1 MIIATALTKFFDPII
16 ALDHLTLHVRPG
28 EIYCLLGPNG
38 SGKSTT
44 INLLLGFIKPT
55 RGCAE
60 ICGFDVVTQS
70 LEVQRRTA
78 LVSENVSFYPNLTA
92 MENLS
97 FFAALLGRKDLKRDD
112 LVQLFRSVGLPEQS
126 FNQRVGE
133 ITRGM
138 RQKLAI
144 SFALLKDASALLLDE
159 PIGGLD
165 PLSAAELVRLLKEMR
180 DRKKAILMTTHDVFR
195 ARQLADTV
203 GFLRDGVLIL
213 ELRRP
218 DFVHEDLEKLYLKYV
233 AGASGLRT

>member
-1 MIIATALTKFFDPII
+1 MIKTTALTKYFDPII
-16 ALDHLTLHVRPG
+16 APDHLTLHVRPG

-55 RGCAE
+55 RGSAE

-70 LEVQRRTA
+70 LEVRRRTS
-78 LVSENVSFYPNLTA
+78 LVSESVLFFPNLTV

-97 FFAALLGRKDLKRDD
+97 YFAGLLGRRDLKRQD
-112 LVQLFRSVGLPEQS
+112 LVQLFRSVGLSEGS
-126 FNQRVGE
+126 FDQRVGE
-133 ITRGM
+133 LTRGV

-144 SFALLKDASALLLDE
+144 SIALLKDAPALLLDE

-165 PLSAAELVRLLKEMR
+165 PLSSAELVPLLKEMR
-180 DRKKAILMTTHDVFR
+180 DRDKTILMTTHDVFR
-195 ARQLADTV
+195 ARQIADTV
-203 GFLRDGVLIL
+203 GFLRDGMLIL

-218 DFVHEDLEKLYLKYV
+218 DFVHEDLERLYLKHV
-233 AGASGLRT
+233 AGRSALWT